1 MSGRTVVSVNV
12 TSSNISDTISIKWS
26 SNAAPFGSTRS
37 IDWWIISSTDLNNNA
52 VSTYNITLQT
62 SGENWTN
69 VVVNGTTI
77 NNTGCAS
84 SNLTIFSPTINLLN
98 LSQGDNC
105 TFSVQ
110 GRYHN
115 YPSGTQQFTNNFT
128 GNSVISVPTIPVVI
142 CFLEGSEILCGDD
155 IYRPI
160 ETLKKGMMIKTEA
173 HGNVAIDV
181 IGQTVHTYS
190 HDLENTDNLYVYKLE
205 NNNVMTKDLIITGGH
220 SALVDK
226 LKYKEVKDI
235 VEMLGQIYITDSKLR
250 LPACLDERASLYDK
264 PYDKVNLYHIAL
276 ENENSSLNYGIWANG
291 LLVETCQKECLEKY
305 MKVIE

>member
-1 MSGRTVVSVNV
+1 MTTRNVVSVNV
-12 TSSNISDTISIKWS
+12 TSSNVSDTVNIKWNS
-26 SNAAPFGSTRS
+26 LNAAFGSTRP
-37 IDWWIISSTDLNNNA
+37 IDWWIISSTDLNNNS

-62 SGENWTN
+62 SGENWAN

-77 NNTGCAS
+77 NNTGCALS
-84 SNLTIFSPTINLLN
+84 DLTIFSPTINLLN

-110 GRYHN
+110 GRSHN
-115 YPSGTQQFTNNFT
+115 YPSGTQALTNNFT
-128 GNSVISVPTIPVVI
+128 GNSTISVPTIPVVI

-173 HGNVAIDV
+173 HGKVAIDV
-181 IGQTVHTYS
+181 IGQTVHSYS
-190 HDLENTDNLYVYKLE
+190 NDLENTDKLYVYKKE
-205 NNNVMTKDLIITGGH
+205 NNNGMTKDLIITGGH

-250 LPACLDERASLYDK
+250 LPACLDERASVYEN
-264 PYDKVNLYHIAL
+264 YDKVNLYHIAL